1 MGNRGRRR
9 PDEDPWRRTVKNARI
24 NLSGLWGLMREDRG
38 TFALALASLVVAACL
53 LYLVPLLPQA
63 VIDGVLGDEPDRIT
77 ATSRRLV
84 DWMGGRDHVREH
96 LWIPLVWIAVI
107 AGLAGAAT
115 YGRQRWSAKA
125 SQNAAKRIRD
135 RLQDRVQRIELRRF
149 DQLESGDLLQRCT
162 SDVDTTQTFLSMQAV
177 EVGRALVMFLV
188 PLPIMFATDWRMTIA
203 AIWLIPVILWFS
215 LHYFGRGRVVFRE
228 KDEAEGRLTSN
239 VNENLVGIRVVKA
252 FNRQAHEIERFRG
265 SNRDYRVLDERLYR
279 IFARFWSLS
288 DLLCFAQQ
296 ASVILV
302 GAWLLVT
309 DRILVGEFYF
319 FFAAVGMF
327 LWPVRMMG
335 RILAELGK
343 ATVAVERI
351 EEILA
356 LPVETDRPDAVA
368 PPRSDG
374 RIEIRD
380 LVFSHAEDAPVL
392 RGIDL
397 DVGAGETLAIVGPS
411 GGGKSTLINL
421 LLRFYEPD
429 GGVIRLGGVD
439 VESIPRAVL
448 RGRIAAV
455 LQQPFLF
462 SRTIRDN
469 IRLSAPEAD
478 DAMIETATI
487 DASIHESIQ
496 RFEAGYE
503 TVVGERGVT
512 LSGGQRQRVAIAQA
526 LLQDPDVLVLDDAL
540 SAVDTETERTIL
552 EAIRSRRGRHTT
564 LIVAHRLSTLRE
576 ADRIVVLAE
585 GRVTQ
590 QGTHEQLRNAPGLYR
605 RLWEI
610 QDRAVADADGAEG
623 GDA

>member
-1 MGNRGRRR
+1 
-9 PDEDPWRRTVKNARI
+9 
-24 NLSGLWGLMREDRG
+24 
-38 TFALALASLVVAACL
+38 
-53 LYLVPLLPQA
+53 
-63 VIDGVLGDEPDRIT
+63 
-77 ATSRRLV
+77 
-84 DWMGGRDHVREH
+84 
-96 LWIPLVWIAVI
+96 
-107 AGLAGAAT
+107 
-115 YGRQRWSAKA
+115 
-125 SQNAAKRIRD
+125 
-135 RLQDRVQRIELRRF
+135 
-149 DQLESGDLLQRCT
+149 
-162 SDVDTTQTFLSMQAV
+162 
-177 EVGRALVMFLV
+177 
-188 PLPIMFATDWRMTIA
+188 
-203 AIWLIPVILWFS
+203 
-215 LHYFGRGRVVFRE
+215 
-228 KDEAEGRLTSN
+228 
-239 VNENLVGIRVVKA
+239 
-252 FNRQAHEIERFRG
+252 
-265 SNRDYRVLDERLYR
+265 
-279 IFARFWSLS
+279 
-288 DLLCFAQQ
+288 
-296 ASVILV
+296 
-302 GAWLLVT
+302 
-309 DRILVGEFYF
+309 
-319 FFAAVGMF
+319 FAAVGMF

-356 LPVETDRPDAVA
+356 MPVETDAPDAET

-392 RGIDL
+392 RGVDL
-397 DVGAGETLAIVGPS
+397 DVASGETVAIVGPS

-429 GGVIRLGGVD
+429 GGTIRLGGVD
-439 VESIPRAVL
+439 VDSMPRSTL

-462 SRTIRDN
+462 SRTIREN
-469 IRLSAPEAD
+469 ISLSAPEAD

-496 RFEAGYE
+496 RFESGYE

-552 EAIRSRRGRHTT
+552 DAIRSRRGRHTT
-564 LIVAHRLSTLRE
+564 LIIAHRLSTLRE

-590 QGTHEQLRNAPGLYR
+590 QGTHAELRDAPGLYR

-610 QDRAVADADGAEG
+610 QDRVVADADGPEG

>member
-1 MGNRGRRR
+1 
-9 PDEDPWRRTVKNARI
+9 
-24 NLSGLWGLMREDRG
+24 
-38 TFALALASLVVAACL
+38 
-53 LYLVPLLPQA
+53 
-63 VIDGVLGDEPDRIT
+63 
-77 ATSRRLV
+77 
-84 DWMGGRDHVREH
+84 
-96 LWIPLVWIAVI
+96 
-107 AGLAGAAT
+107 
-115 YGRQRWSAKA
+115 
-125 SQNAAKRIRD
+125 
-135 RLQDRVQRIELRRF
+135 
-149 DQLESGDLLQRCT
+149 
-162 SDVDTTQTFLSMQAV
+162 
-177 EVGRALVMFLV
+177 
-188 PLPIMFATDWRMTIA
+188 
-203 AIWLIPVILWFS
+203 
-215 LHYFGRGRVVFRE
+215 
-228 KDEAEGRLTSN
+228 
-239 VNENLVGIRVVKA
+239 
-252 FNRQAHEIERFRG
+252 
-265 SNRDYRVLDERLYR
+265 
-279 IFARFWSLS
+279 
-288 DLLCFAQQ
+288 
-296 ASVILV
+296 
-302 GAWLLVT
+302 
-309 DRILVGEFYF
+309 
-319 FFAAVGMF
+319 MF

-356 LPVETDRPDAVA
+356 MPVETDAPDAET

-392 RGIDL
+392 RGVDL
-397 DVGAGETLAIVGPS
+397 DVASGETVAIVGPS

-429 GGVIRLGGVD
+429 GGTIRLGGVD
-439 VESIPRAVL
+439 VDSMPRSTL

-462 SRTIRDN
+462 SRTIREN
-469 IRLSAPEAD
+469 ISLSAPEAD

-496 RFEAGYE
+496 RFESGYE

-552 EAIRSRRGRHTT
+552 DAIRSRRGRHTT
-564 LIVAHRLSTLRE
+564 LIIAHRLSTLRE

-590 QGTHEQLRNAPGLYR
+590 QGTHAELRDAPGLYR

-610 QDRAVADADGAEG
+610 QDRVVADADGPEG